1 MRRLQRAPAAG
12 QVFALLRFSQTNI
25 PLAWTL
31 DRIAG
36 VIDSVSEPSDAKK
49 AELLELDDPVSG
61 QGEAEGTHS
70 GVAPCPTVIPTF
82 DPLEYAEQF
91 ETRERMPT
99 LTDEPALEEAR
110 LQSFPT
116 SAPPRRPMSTV
127 PGPLVATGRDSSAEI
142 DLGEADLD
150 ALGADEQIAILRDR
164 LVPLTRVPELARP
177 LNEIGAPLEDPK
189 TAYVLGFVDGILP
202 LDTIIDVTGL
212 PELDTLRVLDRMVG
226 QNIVVFALPRS
237 R

>member
-1 MRRLQRAPAAG
+1 MVTWGREIG
-12 QVFALLRFSQTNI
+12 LRFSRTPI

-31 DRIAG
+31 ERKTG
-36 VIDSVSEPSDAKK
+36 VIVFVSEPSDAKK

-61 QGEAEGTHS
+61 QGETEGS
-70 GVAPCPTVIPTF
+70 GSGMAPCPTVIPSF
-82 DPLEYAEQF
+82 NPLEYAEQF

-99 LTDEPALEEAR
+99 LTDEPAQEEAR

-116 SAPPRRPMSTV
+116 NAPPRRPMSTL
-127 PGPLVATGRDSSAEI
+127 PGPLVATSRDSSVEI
-142 DLGEADLD
+142 DLGEEDLD
-150 ALGADEQIAILRDR
+150 ALSAAEQIAILRDR

-177 LNEIGAPLEDPK
+177 LGQIGAPLEDPK

-212 PELDTLRVLDRMVG
+212 PELDTLRVLDRMVA
-226 QNIVVFALPRS
+226 QSIVIFAPPRV